1 MGLLEQIARGAFLGE
16 EFLTW
21 LWYLSETTR
30 EPIAVPKVG
39 ACQIAMGQ
47 EIILGDEAGDAQTV
61 VLRGDMP
68 SASAEAREA
77 LASGKRLRRARIYLT
92 IEGVQWGC
100 TIVGTTLAIS
110 GLRVPS
116 AAGADFE
123 TDCLARL
130 DTIER
135 FSHTLRGLFEQFLER
150 RLDPDRWETERR
162 ALAKWATA
170 QSTPHRKTG
179 IREGI

>member
-1 MGLLEQIARGAFLGE
+1 MGVLEQMTRRAFVGE

-30 EPIAVPKVG
+30 EPIRVPKIG
-39 ACQIAMGQ
+39 ECQIAMGQ
-47 EIILGDEAGDAQTV
+47 EIILCDEATDAQTV

-77 LASGKRLRRARIYLT
+77 LASGKRLRRAKIFLT
-92 IEGVQWGC
+92 VEGVQWAC

-116 AAGADFE
+116 PTGADF
-123 TDCLARL
+123 DAHCLFRL
-130 DTIER
+130 DAIER
-135 FSHTLRGLFEQFLER
+135 VSHALQWLFEHFLER
-150 RLDPDRWETERR
+150 RLDPKRWETELRS
-162 ALAKWATA
+162 LSKWA
-170 QSTPHRKTG
+170 SGKK
-179 IREGI
+179 

>member
-1 MGLLEQIARGAFLGE
+1 MGMLEQITRSAFLGE

-21 LWYLSETTR
+21 LWYLSETER
-30 EPIAVPKVG
+30 EPMAIPKIG
-39 ACQIAMGQ
+39 GCQVAIGQ
-47 EIILGDEAGDAQTV
+47 EIILGDESGDAQTV

-77 LASGKRLRRARIYLT
+77 LASGKRLRRAKLYLT

-110 GLRVPS
+110 GLRVPA

-123 TDCLARL
+123 THCLSRL
-130 DTIER
+130 EAMER
-135 FSHTLRGLFEQFLER
+135 AGRAIHWLFEQFLER
-150 RLDPDRWETERR
+150 RLDAKRWEADLRVIG
-162 ALAKWATA
+162 KWATEK
-170 QSTPHRKTG
+170 R
-179 IREGI
+179 

>member
-21 LWYLSETTR
+21 LWYLSETAR
-30 EPIAVPKVG
+30 EPIAIPRVG
-39 ACQIAMGQ
+39 ACQIVLGQ
-47 EIILGDEAGDAQTV
+47 EMILGDEGGNAQTV

-68 SASAEAREA
+68 SASTEAREA
-77 LASGKRLRRARIYLT
+77 LASGKRLRRAKFYLT

-116 AAGADFE
+116 AAGADFD
-123 TDCLARL
+123 THCLSRL
-130 DTIER
+130 GTIEQLHR
-135 FSHTLRGLFEQFLER
+135 TVQWLFEQFLER
-150 RLDPDRWETERR
+150 RLDPNRWQTETR
-162 ALAKWATA
+162 AVGKWVTEK
-170 QSTPHRKTG
+170 H
-179 IREGI
+179 

>member
-1 MGLLEQIARGAFLGE
+1 MGLLEQITRSAFVGE

-21 LWYLSETTR
+21 LWYLGETSR
-30 EPIAVPKVG
+30 EPVAIPKIGV
-39 ACQIAMGQ
+39 CQIAMGQ
-47 EIILGDEAGDAQTV
+47 EIILGGESGDAQTV

-77 LASGKRLRRARIYLT
+77 LASGKRLRRAKLYLT

-123 TDCLARL
+123 THCLSRL
-130 DTIER
+130 DAIER
-135 FSHTLRGLFEQFLER
+135 AGRAINWLFEQFLER
-150 RLDPDRWETERR
+150 RLEPKRWDAELR
-162 ALAKWATA
+162 AIAKWAIA
-170 QSTPHRKTG
+170 K
-179 IREGI
+179 